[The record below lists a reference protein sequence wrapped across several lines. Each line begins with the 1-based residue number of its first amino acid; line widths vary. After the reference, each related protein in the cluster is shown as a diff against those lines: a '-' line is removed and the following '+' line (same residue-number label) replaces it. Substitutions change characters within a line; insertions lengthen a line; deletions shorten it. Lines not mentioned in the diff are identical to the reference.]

1 MPVAT
6 STALLIGAAAALAG
20 AGATVYSAET
30 AKKGQQKAL
39 KFQKEQQAA
48 AEAMGI
54 KERDIAAQERKR
66 MEGKVPDV
74 AALLTGEQGAQGRGA
89 ASGLMTGNSNVQQQM
104 NDIGKKT
111 LMGQ

>member
-1 MPVAT
+1 MPTGVGIAIAAG
-6 STALLIGAAAALAG
+6 ALLS
-20 AGATVYSAET
+20 AGATTYAAET
-30 AKKGQQKAL
+30 AKQGQKKAL

-54 KERDIAAQERKR
+54 REKETAAMERKR

-74 AALLTGEQGAQGRGA
+74 AALLSGEQGAQGRGA

-104 NDIGKKT
+104 NNIGQNR
-111 LMGQ
+111 LLGQ